1 MVDKNSL
8 DVINPEIMEDVLED
22 LLKIFGKN
30 SDYLTKNECREVL
43 NIVFEA
49 LFDEKLKTKNF
60 NYIFKLISKDTPPT
74 SPPTSTS
81 TSKFQEDNNNFNT
94 STTGIEDNIKINKED
109 LEPIV
114 RSFMVCYDV
123 NHITNS
129 SSFNDKVCIKIGKHL
144 LPITYYIKKNGE

>member
-1 MVDKNSL
+1 MTDKNSL

-30 SDYLTKNECREVL
+30 PDYLTKNECREVL

-60 NYIFKLISKDTPPT
+60 NYIFKLISKDTP
-74 SPPTSTS
+74 STLPIGS
-81 TSKFQEDNNNFNT
+81 S
-94 STTGIEDNIKINKED
+94 SSSSSSLSSEDNIKINKVD

>member
-8 DVINPEIMEDVLED
+8 DVINPEIIDDVMID

-30 SDYLTKNECREVL
+30 SEYLTKSECRDIL

-60 NYIFKLISKDTPPT
+60 NYIFKLISKDDE
-74 SPPTSTS
+74 
-81 TSKFQEDNNNFNT
+81 K
-94 STTGIEDNIKINKED
+94 KIVKAD
-109 LEPIV
+109 LEPVI
-114 RSFMVCYDV
+114 RSFIVCFDV
-123 NHITNS
+123 NYITNS
-129 SSFNDKVCIKIGKHL
+129 SSFTDKVCIKIGKHL

>member
-30 SDYLTKNECREVL
+30 PDYLTKNECREVL

-60 NYIFKLISKDTPPT
+60 NYIFKLISKDDISSTKVGATTPR
-74 SPPTSTS
+74 
-81 TSKFQEDNNNFNT
+81 EDESSGDF
-94 STTGIEDNIKINKED
+94 IKINKAD

>member
-60 NYIFKLISKDTPPT
+60 NYIFKLISKDTP
-74 SPPTSTS
+74 
-81 TSKFQEDNNNFNT
+81 
-94 STTGIEDNIKINKED
+94 GILPIGLTNSSASSSSSEDNIKINKAD

>member
-60 NYIFKLISKDTPPT
+60 NYIFKLISKDTPGTLPIGL
-74 SPPTSTS
+74 SNSS
-81 TSKFQEDNNNFNT
+81 S
-94 STTGIEDNIKINKED
+94 SSSEDNIKINKAD